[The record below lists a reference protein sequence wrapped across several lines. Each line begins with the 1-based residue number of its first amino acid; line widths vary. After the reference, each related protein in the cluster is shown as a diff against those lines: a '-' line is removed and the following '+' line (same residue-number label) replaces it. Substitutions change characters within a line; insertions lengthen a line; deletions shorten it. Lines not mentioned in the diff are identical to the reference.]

1 MNDINLFSA
10 RYKLLNDADLIAIVD
25 SPDDYQPTAVDAA
38 TIELQS
44 RQLTPAQVDE
54 IRTRASTNSQLQP
67 SQQQNL
73 IRFKKSIF
81 KKLNI
86 DNQPLSKATRY
97 INIIT
102 GAVGFFFIMA
112 IMFGDTSIYKMM
124 FSAAS
129 YNINFILIALPYVLL
144 PLGTLLFGL
153 RKKSGWIMLSAAST
167 YIAAQLL
174 YFEKKN
180 LLIKA
185 DRDFGDMI
193 SYNELIVESLVLLLF
208 AVVAIIMCRKDI
220 RDIFKIDIKIMLFTM
235 AVAVTVLVAQ
245 IFRLV

>member
-10 RYKLLNDADLIAIVD
+10 RYKLLGDADLIAIVD
-25 SPDDYQPTAVDAA
+25 SPGDYQPAAVDAA

-44 RQLTPAQVDE
+44 RQLTPAQIDA
-54 IRTRASTNSQLQP
+54 IRTRVSINNQLQP
-67 SQQQNL
+67 SRQQYL
-73 IRFKKSIF
+73 IRFKKSLV

-86 DNQPLSKATRY
+86 NNQPLSKATKH

-102 GAVGFFFIMA
+102 CIVGFFFIMA
-112 IMFGDTSIYKMM
+112 VMFGDTSIYKMM
-124 FSAAS
+124 FSTTS

-180 LLIKA
+180 ISIKA
-185 DRDFGDMI
+185 DRNFGDMI
-193 SYNELIVESLVLLLF
+193 SYNELVVESLVFLLF
-208 AVVAIIMCRKDI
+208 AFVAIIMCKKDI
-220 RDIFKIDIKIMLFTM
+220 RDIFKINIKTILITM
-235 AVAVTVLVAQ
+235 VVAVSVLIAQ